1 MNCEKCKELLVAYV
15 EELLEEPGKQSIAEH
30 LKDCPSCQSQV
41 RELRDLHDRLV
52 KNGKALARQTVGGQA
67 RGDLEN
73 NVMNQ
78 IVREQNV
85 RLKAAATGTGGP
97 RPTLH
102 IGRTF
107 MKSAMTKLAAAAA
120 IIVAVTVG
128 MLQLGGGTVT
138 FAQVIEPILNA
149 RTMAFD
155 LIIGGE
161 ESGLTMHD
169 IVVGPRIRRTM
180 SNMPNMTQIIDLDNA
195 KLLGLDAQGKTA
207 VYVDIKGDLGDRTR
221 SYIKFVRQIISQL
234 QEGQVQELG
243 ERVIDGQKAVGFIGK
258 GQNEEVTIWA
268 DPRTGLPIRI
278 EAKIGQEFSFIMK
291 NFEFNAAVDESLVS
305 MDVPEGFTLQKTNI
319 DLGNASEQDFVESL
333 RIWAEIIGDG
343 TFPEAI
349 GTESVMREMP
359 KLVQKVT
366 AMQVSEEKG
375 TQICM
380 SFAKGMLF
388 HQILEGQGRW
398 TYAGEGVKLGDASKA
413 IFWYQPKDSATYRVI
428 YGDLTVKDVTPE
440 NLPK

>member
-1 MNCEKCKELLVAYV
+1 MNCTKCKELLVAYV
-15 EELLEEPGKQSIAEH
+15 EELLEEPGKQSVAEH
-30 LKDCPSCQSQV
+30 LKDCPSCQSQAE
-41 RELRDLHDRLV
+41 ELRDLHDRLV

-85 RLKAAATGTGGP
+85 RLKTAARATEALKT
-97 RPTLH
+97 R
-102 IGRTF
+102 RTI
-107 MKSAMTKLAAAAA
+107 MKSPMTRIAAAAA
-120 IIVAVTVG
+120 LILVAALGINYIMTPSVTW
-128 MLQLGGGTVT
+128 
-138 FAQVIEPILNA
+138 AQVIEPILNA
-149 RTMAFD
+149 KTIAFD

-169 IVVGPRIRRTM
+169 IVAGSRIRRTM
-180 SNMPNMTQIIDLDNA
+180 SNMPNMTQVIDLDNA
-195 KLLGLDAQGKTA
+195 QLLGLDTQAKTA

-234 QEGQVQELG
+234 QEGQVQELA
-243 ERVIDGQKAVGFIGK
+243 EQTIDGQKAVGFIGK

>member
-1 MNCEKCKELLVAYV
+1 MNCTKCKELLVAYV
-15 EELLEEPGKQSIAEH
+15 EELLEEPGKQSVAEH
-30 LKDCPSCQSQV
+30 LKDCPSCQSQAE
-41 RELRDLHDRLV
+41 ELRDLHDRLV

-85 RLKAAATGTGGP
+85 RLKTAARATEALKT
-97 RPTLH
+97 R
-102 IGRTF
+102 RTI
-107 MKSAMTKLAAAAA
+107 MKSPMTRIAAAAA
-120 IIVAVTVG
+120 LILVAALGINYIMTPSVTW
-128 MLQLGGGTVT
+128 
-138 FAQVIEPILNA
+138 AQVIEPILNA
-149 RTMAFD
+149 KTIAFD

-169 IVVGPRIRRTM
+169 IVAGSRIRRTM
-180 SNMPNMTQIIDLDNA
+180 SNMPNMTQVIDLDNA
-195 KLLGLDAQGKTA
+195 QLLGLDTQAKTA

-234 QEGQVQELG
+234 QEGQVQELA
-243 ERVIDGQKAVGFIGK
+243 EQTIDGQKAVGFTGK

-428 YGDLTVKDVTPE
+428 YGDLTVKDVAPE